1 MCAAGCGRG
10 RVGAVSGGGGGV
22 VGRVDGWVRWRRGC
36 GSASI
41 AGVVDWGQVGC
52 LWLYG
57 PFQGWAVH
65 AASLVAE
72 ALAAC
77 RGGAP
82 VVLLR
87 LVEAMRGVEGEPGRG

>member
-22 VGRVDGWVRWRRGC
+22 VGRVDGWVRC
-36 GSASI
+36 
-41 AGVVDWGQVGC
+41 WGQVGC

-82 VVLLR
+82 VMLLR